1 MTKWKDIPVVKL
13 GQLLEKKSWFN
24 GSFRFSNEL
33 TEEQW
38 ENRTNVLPVIEE
50 PRSIFITIPYKYT
63 KVSFH
68 VFYSNRGTFDIR
80 YRQEI
85 YTRKIR
91 ARTAKSY
98 TEAIR
103 KIESAVA
110 ILVPMMEKRSEI
122 EEKQV
127 TKIKRRKGIREKLQ
141 EEWGCKISGG
151 SKYRQRDEEMWTYS
165 VTEDFEIK
173 FMMKDDKETENPL
186 LVIYD
191 VRGYFT
197 SQDMK
202 RFIEV
207 MATSTTTVAARLGGN
222 KGIG

>member
-13 GQLLEKKSWFN
+13 GLLLEKKSWFN
-24 GSFRFSNEL
+24 GSFRFSDKL

-68 VFYSNRGTFDIR
+68 VFYSNRNTFDIR

-110 ILVPMMEKRSEI
+110 ILVPMMERRSEK
-122 EEKQV
+122 EEKLVKQ
-127 TKIKRRKGIREKLQ
+127 TNRRKEIRKKLQ
-141 EEWGCKISGG
+141 EEWGCKIDARTE
-151 SKYRQRDEEMWTYS
+151 YRKDEEMWTYF

-173 FMMKDDKETENPL
+173 FMVKDDKETENPL
-186 LVIYD
+186 LQIFD
-191 VRGYFT
+191 TRGYFT
-197 SQDMK
+197 PQDMK

-207 MATSTTTVAARLGGN
+207 LATSTTAVAARLGGN
-222 KGIG
+222 K

>member
-13 GQLLEKKSWFN
+13 GLLLEKKSWFN
-24 GSFRFSNEL
+24 GSFRFSDKL

-68 VFYSNRGTFDIR
+68 VFYSNRNTFDIR

-91 ARTAKSY
+91 ARTAKTYS
-98 TEAIR
+98 EAIR

-110 ILVPMMEKRSEI
+110 ILVPMMERRSEK
-122 EEKQV
+122 EEKLVKQ
-127 TKIKRRKGIREKLQ
+127 TNRRKEIRKKLQ
-141 EEWGCKISGG
+141 EEWGCKIDARTE
-151 SKYRQRDEEMWTYS
+151 YRKDEEMWTYF

-173 FMMKDDKETENPL
+173 FMVKDDKETENPL
-186 LVIYD
+186 LQIYETC
-191 VRGYFT
+191 GHFT
-197 SQDMK
+197 PQDMK

-207 MATSTTTVAARLGGN
+207 LATSTTAVAARLGGN
-222 KGIG
+222 K

>member
-1 MTKWKDIPVVKL
+1 MKGQRWEDIPVVHL
-13 GQLLEKKSWFN
+13 GRLLEKKSWFN
-24 GSFRFSNEL
+24 GSVLFSNGV
-33 TEEQW
+33 TKEQW
-38 ENRTNVLPVIEE
+38 EDRAKILPVIES
-50 PRSIFITIPYKYT
+50 PRSIFITIPYKYA

-91 ARTAKSY
+91 ARTAKTY

-110 ILVPMMEKRSEI
+110 ILVPMMEKRSEK

-127 TKIKRRKGIREKLQ
+127 KQTKRRKRIRERLQ
-141 EEWGCKISGG
+141 EEWGCKIDARTE
-151 SKYRQRDEEMWTYS
+151 YRKDEEMWTYF
-165 VTEDFEIK
+165 VTENFK
-173 FMMKDDKETENPL
+173 MHFMVTNDKETENPL
-186 LVIYD
+186 IEIYEIC
-191 VRGYFT
+191 GYFT
-197 SQDMK
+197 PQDMK

-207 MATSTTTVAARLGGN
+207 MATSTTVVTDRLCGG
-222 KGIG
+222 KR